1 MRRIRSWRC
10 CSKSEQGF
18 GIVKGGEAIDGSSE
32 EAGSEEASSDES
44 STEESR
50 KEGVLTWTSGR

>member
-10 CSKSEQGF
+10 CSKSEHGF

-32 EAGSEEASSDES
+32 EASSEEASREEG
-44 STEESR
+44 STEKGRE
-50 KEGVLTWTSGR
+50 EGVLTWTSGR